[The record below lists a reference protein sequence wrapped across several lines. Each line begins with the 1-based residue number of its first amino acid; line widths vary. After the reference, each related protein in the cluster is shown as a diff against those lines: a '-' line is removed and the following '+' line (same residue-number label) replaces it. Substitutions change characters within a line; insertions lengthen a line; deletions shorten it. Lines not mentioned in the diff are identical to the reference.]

1 MYHFWEFSF
10 LAPLWAR
17 IKILIR
23 QVWMSKFGSHAQHGQ
38 WRMDFIGSFLPRLH
52 AIGKGNSFPIRDWGA
67 LTKWKGSQSGKLKIP
82 DVSTESHR
90 GWGLP
95 EPGSADETPTRQS
108 MCIWISLPPPRA
120 LGVQPAFL
128 SRMYIHGTPFNFRSY
143 RRWCLFFLHLLVG
156 IQAHFFQRRRRKI
169 KTE

>member
-67 LTKWKGSQSGKLKIP
+67 LTKWKGSQSGKLKKNTRCLYR
-82 DVSTESHR
+82 VSQR
-90 GWGLP
+90 L
-95 EPGSADETPTRQS
+95 GSTRA
-108 MCIWISLPPPRA
+108 WICWWDTHSSIYVHLNFSPSPQGIRCSA
-120 LGVQPAFL
+120 CF
-128 SRMYIHGTPFNFRSY
+128 PF
-143 RRWCLFFLHLLVG
+143 
-156 IQAHFFQRRRRKI
+156 
-169 KTE
+169 